1 MEVLNQPLLVSPND
15 IPVAP
20 GNGKNSI
27 RALLVQLEFPL
38 WKAAKSWGYSG
49 HFGLEEGLHANNVET
64 FILPAWGLVQP
75 DSHLSWLSYAKELC
89 HNQHF
94 DQVWLWLVH
103 CEYPKR
109 FLEWV
114 ATLAPVRVGC
124 LYESLSYTR
133 DECRQNSKLETRREE
148 VSQQMQGL
156 THIIC
161 SDECDATYIQEKGIA
176 QAIWSPTF
184 VPRRF
189 VSDEYLPPPHSNAAF
204 FGALYSKE
212 RRQWL
217 EQTNLHTLLARPASP
232 EDATSYP
239 LHFDRLHQ
247 ASLEYFKQ
255 KLPINKEVLRQYVDE
270 LRGIRQGAFAAW
282 MNGLRQWNGIVNL
295 PSFGKVY
302 TSRVAESMAAGSPA
316 IAWEVP
322 NRPRNRGLFEEG
334 KEILLYKGE
343 KPDQLAQHLL
353 DLQRIPGLARTLVG
367 NAREKIRRYHTAE
380 IRTWQILNWIETG
393 IEPYYGESGVDGKLG
408 DEVVSGSAQTDS
420 QAFSMNPRDATDNC
434 PSTAKG
440 ISILGDPQKEQPSV
454 TPKRFN
460 DPAMFDGKEL
470 VRSSRN
476 KEGLGAMSTKQLNQR
491 IQEDQFYTDL
501 FVHSGSW
508 STPTPNT
515 DETLRWE
522 KIKTFLPDII
532 KQLEKA
538 LVQPIRIL
546 DVGCGRGWL
555 TNLLSDYGYCE
566 GIEPVET
573 VVKYGRVMFPNLTLH
588 VGFPDVLLTRED
600 FQPYD
605 LIVTSEVIEHIPHV
619 QKTKFVRTL
628 QQLLQPN
635 GAVILTTPRREV
647 WEQWRSVSTPN
658 QPIEDWI
665 TEPDLFDL
673 FRERG
678 FHELGRERIY
688 FDLQKFQYVAA
699 PPQGENSS
707 SSTIIALYQIWAFG
721 TGENF
726 QDFQKHKSS
735 LSDGGQSIQ
744 SFADTI
750 VSIPANEH
758 AVGPVISQDSELSAR
773 PRNPLVSVIV
783 PTFNRR
789 DTLKTALQ
797 SIIQQTFTDFEIIVI
812 NDAGV
817 DVEDIVA
824 SFNTKNNVT
833 SIRHGK
839 NRGLAAAR
847 NSGLGVARGKY
858 IAYLDDDDRYACNH
872 LETLVSFLEESRYQ
886 VAYSDAWQICQR
898 KEQGEYIEIQRNVP
912 YSLDF
917 NRDMLLINNCFPVL
931 CMMHEK
937 ACLEKTGVF
946 DETLTTHED
955 WDLWIRLSRHF
966 GFAHLKDVTAE
977 FTWRMDGSSMT
988 SRIPTDFLRTKR
1000 LIYEKYDEYFR
1011 LQPHLIPLKDQE
1023 LRNLESRVNPQPF
1036 ECSIIIPVFNKLELT
1051 QQCLMHLAEVTTG
1064 ISYEVVIVDNYSTDG
1079 TCEFLETL
1087 GGDVQ
1092 IIRNDTNLGFAKGCN
1107 QGARAA
1113 RGRHLVFLN
1122 NDTIPKSGWL
1132 DPLIEEVTSHADV
1145 AVVGSKLL
1153 YQDNTIQ
1160 HAGVVISRRYRT
1172 PYHLFCGVPEN
1183 SPAVNTRREFQAVT
1197 AACMLVRKAIF
1208 EEVGGFDEGFV
1219 NGFEDVDLCL
1229 KIRQLG
1235 KKVIYQPQ
1243 SCLYH
1248 LESQTPGR
1256 KTHDEAN
1263 AHRLLARWEHQW
1275 WVDEDLVAYQN
1286 GYIIQQ
1292 SLSEVK
1298 FQTKMVP
1305 INMVADSA
1313 RWERVVELQ
1322 KILLGQICQPLAQMA
1337 DNQKIRKLL
1346 VHVEAWP
1353 KDLGLL
1359 EWVGRVCETLQ
1370 CEQEAV
1376 QFWEQLLTL
1385 GDHPNARLGLARGY
1399 LKARKFEEAQKHL
1412 DVLNR
1417 KFNPRSEGWLLQGIL
1432 SMQRQNYAEAKQAFG
1447 QSLGIDPENIKARM
1461 GLGMACMGLEL
1472 PVEAWNVFEKVV
1484 AVDPDHAEAM
1494 RCLIQTGTILERW
1507 DALAERLTRFI
1518 ERNPADCEV
1527 RFALAGVLFR
1537 AGYLEKAKEHLTWL
1551 LLVQPDFE
1559 GLEDL
1564 ERVLAIPQAQSN
1576 LVSVR

>member
-1 MEVLNQPLLVSPND
+1 MVTPRILL
-15 IPVAP
+15 IM
-20 GNGKNSI
+20 
-27 RALLVQLEFPL
+27 LEFPNWEL
-38 WKAAKSWGYSG
+38 ARPWSYVS
-49 HFGLEEGLHANNVET
+49 HFGIEEGLKKNGVET
-64 FILPAWGLVQP
+64 LVLPALAGNSP
-75 DSHLSWLSYAKELC
+75 SDSWSWFRHAEQLC
-89 HNQHF
+89 QHKSF
-94 DQVWLWLVH
+94 DQVWVWLVH
-103 CEYPKR
+103 TAFDGKILEWIQTIAPIRVGLIPESLNHSQEELERYPHLRNRKAVALQQVKYFTHILACDEEDASDINARCLAKAAWWTSMIPER
-109 FLEWV
+109 FLNTNLRPAKWNKAVFYGSLYSQQRKNFVSNERLREVMANPRSLEADTEW
-114 ATLAPVRVGC
+114 PRVFNELQEKVGR
-124 LYESLSYTR
+124 YFES
-133 DECRQNSKLETRREE
+133 SKLGAWEDLGGYVGILRNIRSRIFQLWMEE
-148 VSQQMQGL
+148 LGQ
-156 THIIC
+156 
-161 SDECDATYIQEKGIA
+161 
-176 QAIWSPTF
+176 W
-184 VPRRF
+184 
-189 VSDEYLPPPHSNAAF
+189 
-204 FGALYSKE
+204 GA
-212 RRQWL
+212 
-217 EQTNLHTLLARPASP
+217 
-232 EDATSYP
+232 
-239 LHFDRLHQ
+239 
-247 ASLEYFKQ
+247 
-255 KLPINKEVLRQYVDE
+255 
-270 LRGIRQGAFAAW
+270 
-282 MNGLRQWNGIVNL
+282 IVNL
-295 PSFGKVY
+295 PTIGKGY
-302 TSRVAESMAAGSPA
+302 ASRVFEGMSVGRPC
-316 IAWEVP
+316 ITWKVP
-322 NRPRNRGLFEEG
+322 NRPRNYALFKENE
-334 KEILLYKGE
+334 EILFFDPHSPE
-343 KPDQLAQHLL
+343 SLL
-353 DLQRIPGLARTLVG
+353 RQIQKIQQDPEFSRFIAG
-367 NAREKIRRYHTAE
+367 NALEKIRRYHTSE
-380 IRTWQILNWIETG
+380 VRVHQILQWIETG
-393 IEPYYGESGVDGKLG
+393 IEQEYGESDLDEKLG

-937 ACLEKTGVF
+937 ACLETTGVF

-966 GFAHLKDVTAE
+966 GFAHLKEVTAE